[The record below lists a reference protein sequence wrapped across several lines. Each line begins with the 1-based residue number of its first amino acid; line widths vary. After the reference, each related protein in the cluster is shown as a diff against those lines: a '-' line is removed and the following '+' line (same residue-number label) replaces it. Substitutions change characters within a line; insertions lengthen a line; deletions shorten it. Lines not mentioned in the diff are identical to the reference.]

1 MKITSIL
8 IEEVV
13 ITLRNG
19 TDYRICVAVPATQI
33 LPSDMVFT
41 FFKAD
46 NTIQVMI
53 EHIF

>member
-8 IEEVV
+8 IELVV

-41 FFKAD
+41 LLKTD
-46 NTIQVMI
+46 NTIQMMI